1 MGKIQP
7 CSRRRTDYP
16 PGKTA
21 DQIIRIGTLKNRLNQ
36 KEKLLGQLKLKY
48 ETAMG
53 KIKYM
58 ERDLMIE
65 KQALEKKEKE
75 LKLAKQYIGRAI
87 YGHCQ

>member
-7 CSRRRTDYP
+7 CSCRRTDYP
-16 PGKTA
+16 PGKTTG
-21 DQIIRIGTLKNRLNQ
+21 QIIRTGTLNNMLNQ

-53 KIKYM
+53 KIKDM

-65 KQALEKKEKE
+65 KQALE
-75 LKLAKQYIGRAI
+75 
-87 YGHCQ
+87 